1 MTAEMT
7 PLLCVCCLL
16 LAARGSAFNLE
27 TTNTIA
33 KEGERGSLFGFSVA
47 LHKQISPDVQTWILV
62 GAPQARAQSH
72 QLANR
77 TGGLF
82 ACPIITEDDEC
93 DQVNIDN
100 DVDLKRESKENQWL
114 GVTVKSQGIGGKVV
128 TCAHRYEVRQRV
140 NQSAETRDMI
150 GRCYVLSQDLK
161 IKDELDG
168 GDWKFCEGRSQGHQ
182 RFGYCQQGIAAG
194 FTPDDHYILFGAP
207 GTYNWKGNVRTELFS
222 HSLVHLGIYDDG
234 PYEAGDE
241 RKQEAELVPV
251 PANSYLGLI
260 FLTTTS
266 SSDPDQLV
274 YKTPDPAEKPA
285 RNPHDVAQ
293 HSYLGFSVDSGKGL
307 TRRNELSVVS
317 GAPRANHTG
326 AVVIL
331 RKEGV
336 NRLAPEYI
344 LWGEELGSSYGY
356 AVATVDL
363 NSDGWMD
370 LVVGA
375 PYFFER
381 KEEIGGAVYVY
392 INQAGKWNRTKS
404 VRLNGTK
411 DSLFGLAVANIGDI
425 NQDGFGDIAVGAPYD
440 GHGKVYIYH
449 GNNFGLNVIP
459 AQIIEGETVGVTKFG
474 YSIAGGLDIDDNF
487 YPDMVVGSLSDSAV
501 LFRAC
506 PVINVTKQVYIKP
519 QQIDLELEN
528 CDHVPGICIDVRAC
542 FLYRSKPESYNP
554 RIVLG
559 FTIEADSVEVDGQRR
574 RPPRMSFLKRKP
586 SDPENQYTGEVV
598 LRRQTESSCI
608 ITTMKLRE
616 NIRDKLRPIPVT
628 LTYMIK
634 EVKRKKK
641 QAERQLVNLMPVL
654 NAEISNMFREE
665 VNFLREGC
673 GPDKI
678 CQSNLQM
685 RSSFGTK
692 VDDGV
697 FKPLP
702 LGDNG
707 RQLFYFSDQKDIALE
722 ITVTNLPS
730 DRRNPNKNGDDAHG
744 AVLIAS
750 FPDTLPYS
758 AFRSS
763 QDKNLVC
770 VANTNG
776 SQAECELGNPMKRNA
791 EVTFYLILSTSRITI
806 ETTTLPITLQLITI
820 SEQADLNP
828 VTASA
833 HVMIVLPLTL
843 TGSVT
848 PYHVFF
854 GGDIVGES
862 AMSEEADVGS
872 SVDYKL
878 TVLNTGKVLKTL
890 SSAFLNIRWPYEISN
905 GKWLLYPTKIKFE
918 GNESIECSPKQAVN
932 PLNLTLSDNNRVK
945 RNTERAQ
952 SDNAGQQQSVAHQ
965 TEGKKSLTLDCE
977 QGTANC
983 IVFQCPLQIL
993 DTSTTVKIS
1002 ARLWNSTFLEEYAS
1016 LSAISLI
1023 IRADISVKSS
1033 IRNLKV
1039 MKAADQVTLPIYPE
1053 KAIAGY
1059 GGAPWLIILIAVLA
1073 GILVLALLVFL
1084 LWKCGF
1090 FKRTNKE
1097 SQYETE
1103 YHRAHLQTQP
1113 SDQEKQATEA

>member
-1 MTAEMT
+1 MPLEMT
-7 PLLCVCCLL
+7 PLLYCLL

-47 LHKQISPDVQTWILV
+47 LHKQVRPDAQSWILV

-72 QLANR
+72 QFANR

-82 ACPIITEDDEC
+82 ACPIITEDDKC
-93 DQVNIDN
+93 DQVKIDN
-100 DVDLKRESKENQWL
+100 DVDLRRESKENQWL

-140 NQSAETRDMI
+140 NQPAETRDMI
-150 GRCYVLSQDLK
+150 GRCYVLSEDLM
-161 IKDELDG
+161 IRDELDG
-168 GDWKFCEGRSQGHQ
+168 GDWKFCEGRTQGHQ

-194 FTPDDHYILFGAP
+194 FTPDNHYILFGAP
-207 GTYNWKGNVRTELFS
+207 GTYNWKGNVRTEQLS
-222 HSLVHLGIYDDG
+222 HSLVYLGIYDDG

-285 RNPHDVAQ
+285 RSPHDVAQ

-307 TRRNELSVVS
+307 TRQNELSVVS

-375 PYFFER
+375 PYFFDR

-392 INQAGKWNRTKS
+392 INQAGRWNRARS
-404 VRLNGTK
+404 LRLNGTK

-506 PVINVTKQVYIKP
+506 PVINVTKQVYIHP
-519 QQIDLELEN
+519 QQIDVKLEN
-528 CDHVPGICIDVRAC
+528 CKRIQGTCIDVRAC

-559 FTIEADSVEVDGQRR
+559 FTIEADSVEIEGQRR
-574 RPPRMSFLKRKP
+574 RPPRVSFLKRKP
-586 SDPENQYTGEVV
+586 SDPETQYTGEVV
-598 LRRQTESSCI
+598 LRRQTESNCI
-608 ITTMKLRE
+608 NVTMKLQA

-628 LTYMIK
+628 LTYVIK
-634 EVKRKKK
+634 EVRRKKK
-641 QAERQLVNLMPVL
+641 QAERQLAHLMPVL
-654 NAEISNMFREE
+654 NAHIANIFREE

-685 RSSFGTK
+685 AYSFGAKNDT
-692 VDDGV
+692 DS
-697 FKPLP
+697 FQPLP
-702 LGDNG
+702 YDERG
-707 RQLFYFSDQKDIALE
+707 RQVFSLSNQKDIALR
-722 ITVTNLPS
+722 IIVTNLPS
-730 DRRNPNKNGDDAHG
+730 DPNDPKKDGDDAHE
-744 AVLIAS
+744 AVLIAD
-750 FPDTLPYS
+750 FPDTLS
-758 AFRSS
+758 FSSFRSP
-763 QDKNLVC
+763 QDKTVVC
-770 VANTNG
+770 TANTNG
-776 SQAECELGNPMKRNA
+776 SQAECELGNPMKRGA
-791 EVTFYLILSTSRITI
+791 EVTFYLMLSTSRITI
-806 ETTTLPITLQLITI
+806 ETTTLPVLLQLSTI
-820 SEQADLNP
+820 SEQANLGP

-833 HVMIVLPLTL
+833 DVMIVLPLSL
-843 TGSVT
+843 AGEVT
-848 PYHVFF
+848 PQNVFF
-854 GGDIVGES
+854 GGDILGES
-862 AMSEEADVGS
+862 AMMEEADVGS
-872 SVDYKL
+872 SVQYEL
-878 TVLNTGKVLKTL
+878 LVQNTGNVLKTL
-890 SSAFLNIRWPYEISN
+890 SSAFLNIRWPHEISN
-905 GKWLLYPTKIKFE
+905 GKWLLYPMKIEFE
-918 GNESIECSPKQAVN
+918 GDRILQCHVAQGVN
-932 PLNLTLSDNNRVK
+932 PLKLAFSDNTQVK
-945 RNTERAQ
+945 WNTERSPHA
-952 SDNAGQQQSVAHQ
+952 SHKHSIAHQ
-965 TEGKKSLTLDCE
+965 TEGKKKLTLDCE
-977 QGTANC
+977 LGTANC

-993 DTSTTVKIS
+993 DISTTVKIS

-1016 LSAISLI
+1016 LSSIHLI

-1033 IRNLKV
+1033 IKNLKV
-1039 MKAADQVTLPIYPE
+1039 ENATTQTLLKIYPE
-1053 KAIAGY
+1053 KASVGY
-1059 GGAPWLIILIAVLA
+1059 VGAPWLIILIAVLA

-1090 FKRTNKE
+1090 FKRTSKD

-1113 SDQEKQATEA
+1113 SDQQKMAAEA

>member
-1 MTAEMT
+1 MTSEMT

-47 LHKQISPDVQTWILV
+47 LHKQTSPDAQSWILV
-62 GAPQARAQSH
+62 GAPLARAQS
-72 QLANR
+72 QQFANR

-100 DVDLKRESKENQWL
+100 DVDLRRESKENQWL

-140 NQSAETRDMI
+140 NQPAETRDMI
-150 GRCYVLSQDLK
+150 GRCYVLSQDLN
-161 IKDELDG
+161 IRDELDG

-194 FTPDDHYILFGAP
+194 FTPDDNYILFGAP
-207 GTYNWKGNVRTELFS
+207 GTYNWKGNVRTELLS

-251 PANSYLGLI
+251 PANSYLG
-260 FLTTTS
+260 
-266 SSDPDQLV
+266 
-274 YKTPDPAEKPA
+274 
-285 RNPHDVAQ
+285 
-293 HSYLGFSVDSGKGL
+293 FSVDSGKGL
-307 TRRNELSVVS
+307 TRQNELSVVS

-336 NRLAPEYI
+336 NRLAPEHI

-375 PYFFER
+375 PYFFDR

-392 INQAGKWNRTKS
+392 INQAGRWSRVRS

-528 CDHVPGICIDVRAC
+528 CRRVSGICIDVRAC

-574 RPPRMSFLKRKP
+574 RPPRVSFLKRKP
-586 SDPENQYTGEVV
+586 SDPENQYTGEII
-598 LRRQTESSCI
+598 LRRQIESNCI
-608 ITTMKLRE
+608 NVTMKLQE

-628 LTYMIK
+628 LTYLIK

-641 QAERQLVNLMPVL
+641 QAERQLAHLMPVL
-654 NAEISNMFREE
+654 NAQLSNTFREE

-685 RSSFGTK
+685 KYSFGTR
-692 VDDGV
+692 VDDDV
-697 FKPLP
+697 FQQLP
-702 LGDNG
+702 QDEQG
-707 RQLFYFSDQKDIALE
+707 RQVFYLSDQKDITLE

-730 DRRNPNKNGDDAHG
+730 DSRSPTKDGDDAHE

-750 FPDTLPYS
+750 FPDTLSYS

-763 QDKNLVC
+763 QDKNLIC

-806 ETTTLPITLQLITI
+806 ETTTLPIILQLTTI
-820 SEQADLNP
+820 SEQTDLNP
-828 VTASA
+828 VTTSA
-833 HVMIVLPLTL
+833 HVMIVLPLSL
-843 TGSVT
+843 SGSVT
-848 PYHVFF
+848 PHQVFF

-862 AMSEEADVGS
+862 AMKEEEDVGS
-872 SVDYKL
+872 SVDYEL

-890 SSAFLNIRWPYEISN
+890 SAAFLNIRWPYEISN
-905 GKWLLYPTKIKFE
+905 GKWLLYPMKIEFE
-918 GNESIECSPKQAVN
+918 GDENIQCSPIQAVN
-932 PLNLTLSDNNRVK
+932 PLQLEFSDNQRVK
-945 RNTERAQ
+945 RNAERAQ
-952 SDNAGQQQSVAHQ
+952 RDNAGQQQSVAHQ
-965 TEGKKSLTLDCE
+965 TEAKKSLTLDCKLR
-977 QGTANC
+977 TANC
-983 IVFQCPLQIL
+983 VVFQCPLQIL
-993 DTSTTVKIS
+993 DTSTRVKIS

-1016 LSAISLI
+1016 LSGIHLI

-1039 MKAADQVTLPIYPE
+1039 KKAATQVTLPIYPE
-1053 KAIAGY
+1053 KASVGY
-1059 GGAPWLIILIAVLA
+1059 VGATWLIILIAVLA

-1090 FKRTNKE
+1090 FKRSRYDDTVPQYHAVRIGKE
-1097 SQYETE
+1097 ERQLHMDEKKTQYQKEWMT
-1103 YHRAHLQTQP
+1103 HWID
-1113 SDQEKQATEA
+1113 SDGYS

>member
-1 MTAEMT
+1 MTSEMT

-47 LHKQISPDVQTWILV
+47 LHKQTSPDAQSWILV
-62 GAPQARAQSH
+62 GAPLARAQS
-72 QLANR
+72 QQFANR

-100 DVDLKRESKENQWL
+100 DVDLRRESKENQWL

-140 NQSAETRDMI
+140 NQPAETRDMI
-150 GRCYVLSQDLK
+150 GRCYVLSQDLN
-161 IKDELDG
+161 IRDELDG

-194 FTPDDHYILFGAP
+194 FTPDDNYILFGAP
-207 GTYNWKGNVRTELFS
+207 GTYNWK
-222 HSLVHLGIYDDG
+222 
-234 PYEAGDE
+234 
-241 RKQEAELVPV
+241 
-251 PANSYLGLI
+251 GLI

-285 RNPHDVAQ
+285 RSPHDVAQ

-307 TRRNELSVVS
+307 TRQNELSVVS

-336 NRLAPEYI
+336 NRLAPEHI

-375 PYFFER
+375 PYFFDR

-392 INQAGKWNRTKS
+392 INQAGRWSRVRS

-528 CDHVPGICIDVRAC
+528 CRRVSGICIDVRAC

-574 RPPRMSFLKRKP
+574 RPPRVSFLKRKP
-586 SDPENQYTGEVV
+586 SDPENQYTGEII
-598 LRRQTESSCI
+598 LRRQIESNCI
-608 ITTMKLRE
+608 NVTMKLQE

-628 LTYMIK
+628 LTYLIK

-641 QAERQLVNLMPVL
+641 QAERQLAHLMPVL
-654 NAEISNMFREE
+654 NAQLSNTFREE

-685 RSSFGTK
+685 KYSFGTR
-692 VDDGV
+692 VDDDV
-697 FKPLP
+697 FQQLP
-702 LGDNG
+702 QDEQG
-707 RQLFYFSDQKDIALE
+707 RQVFYLSDQKDITLE

-730 DRRNPNKNGDDAHG
+730 DSRSPTKDGDDAHE

-750 FPDTLPYS
+750 FPDTLSYS

-763 QDKNLVC
+763 QDKNLIC

-806 ETTTLPITLQLITI
+806 ETTTLPIILQLTTI
-820 SEQADLNP
+820 SEQTDLNP
-828 VTASA
+828 VTTSA
-833 HVMIVLPLTL
+833 HVMIVLPLSL
-843 TGSVT
+843 SGSVT
-848 PYHVFF
+848 PHQVFF

-862 AMSEEADVGS
+862 AMKEEEDVGS
-872 SVDYKL
+872 SVDYEL

-890 SSAFLNIRWPYEISN
+890 SAAFLNIRWPYEISN
-905 GKWLLYPTKIKFE
+905 GKWLLYPMKIEFE
-918 GNESIECSPKQAVN
+918 GDENIQCSPIQAVN
-932 PLNLTLSDNNRVK
+932 PLQLEFSDNQRVK
-945 RNTERAQ
+945 RNAERAQ
-952 SDNAGQQQSVAHQ
+952 RDNAGQQQSVAHQ
-965 TEGKKSLTLDCE
+965 TEAKKSLTLDCKLR
-977 QGTANC
+977 TANC
-983 IVFQCPLQIL
+983 VVFQCPLQIL
-993 DTSTTVKIS
+993 DTSTRVKIS

-1016 LSAISLI
+1016 LSGIHLI

-1039 MKAADQVTLPIYPE
+1039 KKAATQVTLPIYPE
-1053 KAIAGY
+1053 KASVGY
-1059 GGAPWLIILIAVLA
+1059 VGATWLIILIAVLA

-1090 FKRTNKE
+1090 FKRSRYDDTVPQYHAVRIGKE
-1097 SQYETE
+1097 ERQLHMDEKKTQYQKEWMT
-1103 YHRAHLQTQP
+1103 HWID
-1113 SDQEKQATEA
+1113 SDGYS

>member
-1 MTAEMT
+1 MTIEMT
-7 PLLCVCCLL
+7 PLLCMCCLL

-47 LHKQISPDVQTWILV
+47 LHKQTSPDAQSWILV
-62 GAPQARAQSH
+62 GAPQARAQS
-72 QLANR
+72 QQFANR

-100 DVDLKRESKENQWL
+100 DVDLRRESKENQWL

-140 NQSAETRDMI
+140 NQPAETRDMI

-161 IKDELDG
+161 IRDELDG
-168 GDWKFCEGRSQGHQ
+168 GDWKFCEGRAQGHQ

-251 PANSYLGLI
+251 PANSYLG
-260 FLTTTS
+260 
-266 SSDPDQLV
+266 
-274 YKTPDPAEKPA
+274 
-285 RNPHDVAQ
+285 
-293 HSYLGFSVDSGKGL
+293 FSVDSGKGL
-307 TRRNELSVVS
+307 TRWNELSVVS

-331 RKEGV
+331 RKKGV
-336 NRLAPEYI
+336 NRLAPEHI

-356 AVATVDL
+356 SVATVDL

-375 PYFFER
+375 PYYFDR

-392 INQAGKWNRTKS
+392 TNQAGRWNKVRS

-425 NQDGFGDIAVGAPYD
+425 NQDGFEDIAVGAPYD
-440 GHGKVYIYH
+440 GQGKVYIYH
-449 GNNFGLNVIP
+449 GNNFGLNVVP

-506 PVINVTKQVYIKP
+506 PVINVTNYVYIEP
-519 QQIDLELEN
+519 QEIDLESEN
-528 CDHVPGICIDVRAC
+528 CRHVSGICIDVRAC

-554 RIVLG
+554 SIVLG
-559 FTIEADSVEVDGQRR
+559 FTIEADSLEVDGQRR
-574 RPPRMSFLKRKP
+574 RPPRVSFLKRKP
-586 SDPENQYTGEVV
+586 SDPENQYNGEVV
-598 LRRQTESSCI
+598 LRKQNEIYCI
-608 ITTMKLRE
+608 NVTMKLQE
-616 NIRDKLRPIPVT
+616 NIRDKLRPIPVM

-641 QAERQLVNLMPVL
+641 QAERQLANLMPVL
-654 NAEISNMFREE
+654 NAQVSNTFRDE
-665 VNFLREGC
+665 VNFQREGC

-685 RSSFGTK
+685 KYSFGTR
-692 VDDGV
+692 VGDDV
-697 FKPLP
+697 FQPLP
-702 LGDNG
+702 LDEQGQ
-707 RQLFYFSDQKDIALE
+707 QLFSLSDQKDITLE
-722 ITVTNLPS
+722 ITVTNIPS
-730 DRRNPNKNGDDAHG
+730 DPRNPTKDGDDAHE
-744 AVLIAS
+744 AELSAN
-750 FPDTLPYS
+750 FPDTLSFS

-770 VANTNG
+770 VANPNG
-776 SQAECELGNPMKRNA
+776 SRADCELGNPMKRNA

-806 ETTTLPITLQLITI
+806 ETTILPLILQLTTS
-820 SEQADLNP
+820 SEQPDLNP

-833 HVMIVLPLTL
+833 HVMIVLPLSL
-843 TGSVT
+843 SGFVT

-862 AMSEEADVGS
+862 AMSEEEDVGS
-872 SVDYKL
+872 KVEYEL
-878 TVLNTGKVLKTL
+878 TVLNTGKVLKTF

-905 GKWLLYPTKIKFE
+905 GKWLLYPMKVEFDGDENTQ
-918 GNESIECSPKQAVN
+918 CTPVHAVN
-932 PLNLTLSDNNRVK
+932 PLNLPFSDNNRVK

-952 SDNAGQQQSVAHQ
+952 GDDAGQHQSVAHQ
-965 TEGKKSLTLDCE
+965 TEAKKSLTLDCE
-977 QGTANC
+977 QGTAHC
-983 IVFQCPLQIL
+983 VVFQCLLQIL
-993 DTSTTVKIS
+993 DTSTRVKIS

-1016 LSAISLI
+1016 LSAIHLI
-1023 IRADISVKSS
+1023 IHADISVKSS

-1039 MKAADQVTLPIYPE
+1039 KKAAAQVTLPIYPE
-1053 KAIAGY
+1053 KASVGY
-1059 GGAPWLIILIAVLA
+1059 GGAPWLIILISVLA
-1073 GILVLALLVFL
+1073 GILVLALIVFL

-1090 FKRTNKE
+1090 FKRSRYNDTVPQYHAVRIGKE
-1097 SQYETE
+1097 ERQLHMDEKKTQYQKEWMT
-1103 YHRAHLQTQP
+1103 HWID
-1113 SDQEKQATEA
+1113 SDGYS

>member
-1 MTAEMT
+1 MCIGKK
-7 PLLCVCCLL
+7 PQLL
-16 LAARGSAFNLE
+16 LR
-27 TTNTIA
+27 
-33 KEGERGSLFGFSVA
+33 
-47 LHKQISPDVQTWILV
+47 ILI
-62 GAPQARAQSH
+62 GAPQARAQSQQH
-72 QLANR
+72 ANR

-93 DQVNIDN
+93 DQVSIDN

-114 GVTVKSQGIGGKVV
+114 GVTVKSQGIGGKIV

-150 GRCYVLSQDLK
+150 GRCYVLNQDLR

-168 GDWKFCEGRSQGHQ
+168 GDWKFCEGRTQGHQ

-207 GTYNWKGNVRTELFS
+207 GTYNWKGNVRTEQLS

-251 PANSYLGLI
+251 PANSYLG
-260 FLTTTS
+260 
-266 SSDPDQLV
+266 
-274 YKTPDPAEKPA
+274 
-285 RNPHDVAQ
+285 
-293 HSYLGFSVDSGKGL
+293 FSVDSGKGL
-307 TRRNELSVVS
+307 IRQNELSVVS

-336 NRLAPEYI
+336 NRLAPEHI

-356 AVATVDL
+356 AIATVDL

-375 PYFFER
+375 PYFFDR

-392 INQAGKWNRTKS
+392 INQAGRLNRVS
-404 VRLNGTK
+404 CVRLNGTK

-449 GNNFGLNVIP
+449 GNKFGLNTIP

-474 YSIAGGLDIDDNF
+474 YSIDGGVDIDDNF

-506 PVINVTKQVYIKP
+506 PVIDVTEQVYIKP
-519 QQIDLELEN
+519 QQIDLELKN
-528 CDHVPGICIDVRAC
+528 CRRVSGICIDVRAC
-542 FLYRSKPESYNP
+542 FLYRSKPETYNP

-559 FTIEADSVEVDGQRR
+559 FTIEADSLKVDGQRR
-574 RPPRMSFLKRKP
+574 RPPRVFFLKRKP
-586 SDPENQYTGEVV
+586 IDPENQYTGEVV
-598 LRRQTESSCI
+598 LGRQEESNCI
-608 ITTMKLRE
+608 NVTMKLQE

-628 LTYMIK
+628 LTYVIK
-634 EVKRKKK
+634 EAKRKKK
-641 QAERQLVNLMPVL
+641 QAERQLANLMPVL
-654 NAEISNMFREE
+654 NANISNTLREE

-678 CQSNLQM
+678 CQSNL
-685 RSSFGTK
+685 RLNYTFGTR
-692 VDDGV
+692 DDNDV
-697 FKPLP
+697 FHPLP
-702 LGDNG
+702 LDEQK
-707 RQLFYFSDQKDIALE
+707 RQVFSLSDQKDIALE
-722 ITVTNLPS
+722 IKVTNSPS
-730 DRRNPNKNGDDAHG
+730 DPGNPSKDGDDAHE

-750 FPDTLPYS
+750 FPDTLSYS

-776 SQAECELGNPMKRNA
+776 SQAECELGNPMKRDT
-791 EVTFYLILSTSRITI
+791 EVTFYLILSTATITI
-806 ETTTLPITLQLITI
+806 ETTTLPIILQLTTI
-820 SEQADLNP
+820 SEQSDLNP
-828 VTASA
+828 ITAAA

-843 TGSVT
+843 SGSVT
-848 PYHVFF
+848 PNYVTF
-854 GGDIVGES
+854 GGEIVGES
-862 AMSEEADVGS
+862 AIKVEDAVGS
-872 SVDYKL
+872 TVDYEL
-878 TVLNTGKVLKTL
+878 AVLNTGKPLKAL
-890 SSAFLNIRWPYEISN
+890 SSAFLNIRWPHEISN
-905 GKWLLYPTKIKFE
+905 GKWLLYPMKVEFDGDENTQ
-918 GNESIECSPKQAVN
+918 CSPFHAIN
-932 PLNLTLSDNNRVK
+932 PLNLTFSNRSQAKPRAEWLQGDNGDQR
-945 RNTERAQ
+945 Q
-952 SDNAGQQQSVAHQ
+952 MVAHQ
-965 TEGKKSLTLDCE
+965 TGTKKSLTLDCE

-983 IVFQCPLQIL
+983 VVFQCPLQTL
-993 DTSTTVKIS
+993 DTTRVKVK

-1016 LSAISLI
+1016 LSEIHVI

-1039 MKAADQVTLPIYPE
+1039 EKAAAQVTLPVYPE
-1053 KAIAGY
+1053 KASAAY
-1059 GGAPWLIILIAVLA
+1059 GETPWLIILIAVLA
-1073 GILVLALLVFL
+1073 GILVLALLVLL

-1090 FKRTNKE
+1090 FKRSRYNDTVPQYHAVRIGKE
-1097 SQYETE
+1097 ERQLHIDEKKTQYQKEWMT
-1103 YHRAHLQTQP
+1103 HWID
-1113 SDQEKQATEA
+1113 SDGYS